1 MKDLFSKEKFCEI
14 LSQKLEEKGYNTEEF
29 AKSEIGQIIIDSII
43 SIPIEDRYYSEDDMD
58 YQIKIILRL
67 LNKFSKEL
75 LAEYNEE
82 YYITILDTLNKEQNK
97 IMPFKWYNY
106 TYFQP

>member
-29 AKSEIGQIIIDSII
+29 AKSEIGQIIIDTII
-43 SIPIEDRYYSEDDMD
+43 SIPIEDRYYSENDMD

-67 LNKFSKEL
+67 LSKFSEEL

-82 YYITILDTLNKEQNK
+82 YYTTMLETLNKEQNEV
-97 IMPFKWYNY
+97 MPLKWYEY
-106 TYFQP
+106 IYFQS